1 VSRIA
6 YVNGQYLPQDQ
17 AMVPIE
23 DRGYQFSDGVYE
35 VCEVFGG
42 ALIDEA
48 HHMARLDRSLSE
60 LRISAPLAVKAL
72 SIVMQEVMRRNRLT
86 DGFLYL
92 QVTRGVAPRDHG
104 FPQKPVR
111 PSLVITAKSVDPAKG
126 EKLASNG
133 VAVATTADIRWK
145 RVDIKTVSLLPNV
158 LAKQEAREKG
168 CFEAW
173 LVDDAGFVTEGAS
186 SNAWIITAEGRIVT
200 RPAQEGI
207 LRGVTRTTLLTL
219 IAELQ
224 LPFEE
229 RAFSLAEAYA
239 AKEAFVTA
247 ATTLV
252 MPVVSIDGHLIGNG
266 QPGPVVQRL
275 RSLFHESA
283 EKTKSRLALKTGNS
297 PNL

>member
-1 VSRIA
+1 
-6 YVNGQYLPQDQ
+6 
-17 AMVPIE
+17 MVPIE

-42 ALIDEA
+42 ALIDET

-60 LRISAPLAVKAL
+60 LRIDAPLAGKAL
-72 SIVMQEVMRRNRLT
+72 SIVMREVMRRNRLA
-86 DGFLYL
+86 DGYLYL

-111 PSLVITAKSVDPAKG
+111 PSLVVTAKAVDPAKG
-126 EKLASNG
+126 AKLADKG
-133 VAVATTADIRWK
+133 VAVSTTPDIRWK

-207 LRGVTRTTLLTL
+207 LRGVTRTTLLSL

-229 RAFSLAEAYA
+229 RPFSLTEAYK

-252 MPVVSIDGHLIGNG
+252 MPVVAIDGHQIGEG
-266 QPGPVVQRL
+266 KPGPIVQRL
-275 RSLFHESA
+275 RSLFHEAA
-283 EKTKSRLALKTGNS
+283 EKTMSKRSKFEKTGEAS
-297 PNL
+297 R

>member
-1 VSRIA
+1 
-6 YVNGQYLPQDQ
+6 
-17 AMVPIE
+17 MVPIE

-60 LRISAPLAVKAL
+60 LRIGAPLAGKAL
-72 SIVMQEVMRRNRLT
+72 SIVMQEVMRRNRLS

-111 PSLVITAKSVDPAKG
+111 PSLVVTAKAVDPAKG
-126 EKLASNG
+126 EILASNG

-173 LVDDAGFVTEGAS
+173 LVDDEGFVTEGAS

-239 AKEAFVTA
+239 ANEAFVTA

-252 MPVVSIDGHLIGNG
+252 MPVVSIDGHQIGNG
-266 QPGPVVQRL
+266 QPGPIVQRL
-275 RSLFHESA
+275 RSLFHEAA
-283 EKTKSRLALKTGNS
+283 EKTKSNAPLKTGNS